1 MTDRST
7 QALPPLHPLVIPPAL
22 ADELQ
27 RHARAEYPD
36 ECCGLLFARDERE
49 AVRAVPM
56 ENIQNRL
63 HALDPETHP
72 RTGRNGFH
80 MDALRV
86 WREVDAAAGR
96 GERLLAFY
104 HSHIDCGAYFSQEDR
119 DMAAPP
125 PDRMPTYPG
134 IWHVVL
140 ACWPDGMREARAFL
154 WDGRDFTGHP
164 LPGFGRAT
172 LPGTR

>member
-1 MTDRST
+1 
-7 QALPPLHPLVIPPAL
+7 VIPRFVV
-22 ADELQ
+22 DEVQ
-27 RHARAEYPD
+27 RQAVASYPD
-36 ECCGLLFARDERE
+36 ECCGLLLAKDERE
-49 AVRAVPM
+49 VVRAVPM

-86 WREVDAAAGR
+86 WREVDAAAAR

-125 PDRMPTYPG
+125 PDRVPTYPG
-134 IWHVVL
+134 IWHVVV
-140 ACWPDGMREARAFL
+140 ACWADGPREARAFR
-154 WDGRDFTGHP
+154 WDGRDFVGHALTGFLPAP
-164 LPGFGRAT
+164 LPGT
-172 LPGTR
+172 P